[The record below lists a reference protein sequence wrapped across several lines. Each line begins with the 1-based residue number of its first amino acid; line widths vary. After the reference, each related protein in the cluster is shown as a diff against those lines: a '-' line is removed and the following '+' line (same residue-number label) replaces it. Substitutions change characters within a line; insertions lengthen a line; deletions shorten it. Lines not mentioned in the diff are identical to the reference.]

1 MKVYSSLFL
10 PVVLSQPNKD
20 CFIPESGIQCREPG
34 DSIPVEKPTFFTLA
48 KSDKAVEFKCL
59 LSNGEQFNGG
69 EYNLAPYGDGHFCDT
84 FQYRFNKG
92 TLTLQRN
99 GAKREDA
106 YKASES
112 KTWFL
117 TNMCVQWQLP
127 KRRTVSALLD
137 KIITFRMDYIGL
149 GVPSQR
155 VMEELKEKEEHRRT
169 VYALDIDYTAI
180 EIPYTKDKLQDGK
193 GKWILGWDVMKSM
206 DITFGKANEIEH
218 YIQQSVAGLPAQRYP

>member
-1 MKVYSSLFL
+1 MKLYSSLL
-10 PVVLSQPNKD
+10 LSVVLSQPNKD

-48 KSDKAVEFKCL
+48 KSDKPVKLKCL

-69 EYNLAPYGDGHFCDT
+69 EYNLAPYGDGHFCVT

-127 KRRTVSALLD
+127 KGLTVSGRLD
-137 KIITFRMDYIGL
+137 QIITFQMDYIGL
-149 GVPSQR
+149 GVPDQE
-155 VMEELKEKEEHRRT
+155 VMEVLKEKKKDRRT
-169 VYALDIDYTAI
+169 VYALDIYDTAI
-180 EIPYTKDKLQDGK
+180 EIPYTEDKLQDGK

-206 DITFGKANEIEH
+206 DITFGKANKIEH
-218 YIQQSVAGLPAQRYP
+218 YIQQSVAGLPVQR